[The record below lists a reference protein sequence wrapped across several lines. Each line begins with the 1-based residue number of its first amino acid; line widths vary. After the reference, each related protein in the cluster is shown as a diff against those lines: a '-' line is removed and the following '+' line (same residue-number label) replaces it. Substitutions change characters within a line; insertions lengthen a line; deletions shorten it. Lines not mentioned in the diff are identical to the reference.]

1 MKTNHIIVI
10 TLILTLLISG
20 QIIALGEA
28 EENCCGQCCQGEIKV
43 TQKEIKEENTE
54 LNYSIEAYYP
64 ELEDC
69 TNEEVKKDFNDKIL
83 SSVNKSIEDFRE
95 AVKEFHSEMEESF
108 NAYCIHNYSVT
119 KGNDGII
126 SIRFYIEEF
135 AGGAHPSH
143 TYSSLNYN
151 LKTGSEIKLSDLFSE
166 DSDYLTVIS
175 EYCIK
180 DLKKQKTEA
189 GDSGEGFIEDGAGP
203 KEENFYCFNLTD
215 QGLLITFN
223 EYQVGPYAEGYKE
236 VTIPY
241 EDLKDV
247 INPDGP
253 AGI

>member
-1 MKTNHIIVI
+1 MKTNHIIII
-10 TLILTLLISG
+10 TLILTLLISS
-20 QIIALGEA
+20 QILVLGEA

-69 TNEEVKKDFNDKIL
+69 TDEEVKKDFNDKIL
-83 SSVNKSIEDFRE
+83 SPVNKSVEDFRE
-95 AVKEFHSEMEESF
+95 AVKEFRSNVEESF
-108 NAYCIHNYSVT
+108 NAYYIHNYSVT
-119 KGNDGII
+119 EGKDGII

-143 TYSSLNYN
+143 NYSSFNYN

-166 DSDYLTVIS
+166 GSDYLTVIS
-175 EYCIK
+175 DYCIK
-180 DLKKQKTEA
+180 DLENQKTES
-189 GDSGEGFIEDGAGP
+189 GDSGEGWIEEGAGP
-203 KEENFYCFNLTD
+203 KEENFSCFNLTD
-215 QGLLITFN
+215 RGLLITFN
-223 EYQVGPYAEGYKE
+223 EYQVAPYAEGYKE
-236 VTIPY
+236 VTIPF
-241 EDLKDV
+241 EDLKDI